1 MHVRHAELLFIVL
14 HLPLI
19 VDVRLRQLVLEE
31 PFVVVPGLSRRTF
44 RQSLQVFGVGDWLR
58 LLPAPL
64 RSFSEEGKVQTLNR
78 LAAFDRQ
85 IRANA
90 AFLFKS

>member
-1 MHVRHAELLFIVL
+1 M
-14 HLPLI
+14 
-19 VDVRLRQLVLEE
+19 LEE

-44 RQSLQVFGVGDWLR
+44 RQALQIFRVRDR
-58 LLPAPL
+58 LGFLPAAL

-85 IRANA
+85 VCADA
-90 AFLFKS
+90 ALVFKS